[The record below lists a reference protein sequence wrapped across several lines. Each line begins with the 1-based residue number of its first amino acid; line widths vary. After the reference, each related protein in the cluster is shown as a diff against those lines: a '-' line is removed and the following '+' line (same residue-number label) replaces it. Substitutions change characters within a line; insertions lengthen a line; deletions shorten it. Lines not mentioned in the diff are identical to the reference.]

1 MTDRLRAVLQQKG
14 EQDGAPG
21 LCKPSK
27 LLLALTAPPPPSA
40 PAAVSALMALEA
52 EAAGAP
58 LGSFLRDF
66 PSALGP
72 GEPLPWSSAGSG
84 AVSEAE
90 APGALAELA
99 RNLLGGR

>member
-1 MTDRLRAVLQQKG
+1 
-14 EQDGAPG
+14 
-21 LCKPSK
+21 
-27 LLLALTAPPPPSA
+27 
-40 PAAVSALMALEA
+40 MALEA

-72 GEPLPWSSAGSG
+72 GEPLPWSSAWSG
-84 AVSEAE
+84 ALSEAE

-99 RNLLGGR
+99 GNLLGGR